1 MRVASEARAK
11 LDKMLQDSGL
21 MTKVPEQLALE
32 TEIPF
37 EDPEV
42 RKAYL
47 GFLKL
52 ARERGEKNLGIIIT
66 GMVRRYCEKKP
77 AKNIVTIVALN
88 RIENM
93 GFAPLLV
100 KCSPKMPENDQNRG

>member
-1 MRVASEARAK
+1 
-11 LDKMLQDSGL
+11 
-21 MTKVPEQLALE
+21 MTKVPERLALE

-37 EDPEV
+37 EDPDV

-52 ARERGEKNLGIIIT
+52 ARGGKESLDCKDWNGSED
-66 GMVRRYCEKKP
+66 CEKKP
-77 AKNIVTIVALN
+77 VKKYCEIVALN

-93 GFAPLLV
+93 GCATYFGHMFTKNA
-100 KCSPKMPENDQNRG
+100 